1 MFSHSLISHIPIN
14 MVQYVHYYKGGKIM
28 AIFSDIFKALRKDKQ
43 LTQEQV
49 AEVFGV
55 SPQAIS
61 RWENATSYPDI
72 TQLPNIASY
81 FDTSVDELLGI
92 KKIVKKQKM
101 LYFQFRWQESAD
113 TINQYLSEGWL
124 IKEMHTHPL
133 TGGQHPEG
141 VVVIE
146 KTILTD

>member
-1 MFSHSLISHIPIN
+1 MATFSE
-14 MVQYVHYYKGGKIM
+14 
-28 AIFSDIFKALRKDKQ
+28 IFRALRKDKK

-49 AEVFGV
+49 AEVLGV

-61 RWENATSYPDI
+61 RWENSLSYPDI

-81 FDTSVDELLGI
+81 FETSVDELLGI
-92 KKIVKKQKM
+92 KKVVKKQKM

-113 TINQYLSEGWL
+113 VINEHLDDGWV

-133 TGGQHPEG
+133 DEGQHPEG
-141 VVVIE
+141 VVVLE
-146 KTILTD
+146 KTIFI